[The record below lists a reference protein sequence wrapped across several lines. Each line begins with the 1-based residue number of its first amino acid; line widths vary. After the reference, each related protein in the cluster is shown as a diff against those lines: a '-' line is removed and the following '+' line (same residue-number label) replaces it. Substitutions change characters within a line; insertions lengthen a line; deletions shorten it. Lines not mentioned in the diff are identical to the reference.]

1 MYLYI
6 FIVCVNTRTSMIKTN
21 LFSMLLIFTGVPRGG
36 KWVSMQW
43 PRGGLCQSYM
53 FLPPWLERRRLWARK
68 LPERLF
74 QPRRLPGFYVPLQ
87 HGVGGSRVQLPR
99 MCPGLRPP
107 RDVSKRDLYVTSVFV
122 IHVGG
127 TRCVTWSIDRIVQRH
142 ACITWGV
149 ELILAIFFIIFLYV

>member
-1 MYLYI
+1 M
-6 FIVCVNTRTSMIKTN
+6 FILCLNTRTSRIKTD
-21 LFSMLLIFTGVPRGG
+21 LFSILLIFTGVPRGG

-53 FLPPWLERRRLWARK
+53 FLPPWLERRRLRARK

-87 HGVGGSRVQLPR
+87 HGVGGRRVQLPR
-99 MCPGLRPP
+99 
-107 RDVSKRDLYVTSVFV
+107 YVKSVFI

-127 TRCVTWSIDRIVQRH
+127 TRCVTASTGNILKIRARI
-142 ACITWGV
+142 TLTV
-149 ELILAIFFIIFLYV
+149 EFIQGYIFICLCYV